1 LGIGNWKSEEETP
14 CRRKLAFVASTIEAA
29 KTYLWG
35 GEREGDDV
43 KRWSFGE
50 RATDESSR
58 KIKNYFASQ
67 SSITL
72 QL

>member
-1 LGIGNWKSEEETP
+1 LGIGNWKAEEETP

-29 KTYLWG
+29 KTYL
-35 GEREGDDV
+35 GEGREGDDV